1 MRFFGK
7 IRQQKLLSISLL
19 LFTLSIG
26 ILIGTL
32 MTGGVNAARSQV
44 AAPDASPIAIPT
56 AVKAPN
62 NQFVELAKRMEGS
75 VVNIS
80 TEYTPKASSHR
91 SKGAPDE
98 EEEGEEDG
106 TDLFRRFF

>member
-32 MTGGVNAARSQV
+32 MTSGVNAA
-44 AAPDASPIAIPT
+44 D
-56 AVKAPN
+56 
-62 NQFVELAKRMEGS
+62 
-75 VVNIS
+75 
-80 TEYTPKASSHR
+80 
-91 SKGAPDE
+91 
-98 EEEGEEDG
+98 
-106 TDLFRRFF
+106 RR